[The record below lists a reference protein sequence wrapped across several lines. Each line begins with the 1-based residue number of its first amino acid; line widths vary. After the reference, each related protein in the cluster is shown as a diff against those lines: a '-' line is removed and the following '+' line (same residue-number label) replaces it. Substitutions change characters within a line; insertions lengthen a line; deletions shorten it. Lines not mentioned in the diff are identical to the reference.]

1 MPKVVKKPSF
11 NFTDFA
17 TLVHS
22 QTLYAMKLTHPFDLA
37 SFQKRLLASPL
48 RFLLIPFSWLYAA
61 VISIRNRLYAL
72 GMFKART
79 LPCRVISV
87 GNITVGGTGKT
98 PAVIA
103 LAKHLQTEKVRV
115 AILLRGYKRQSR
127 EKVTIV
133 SDGERV
139 CASLKESGDEAYMMA
154 KHLSGIPIIVSRQR
168 YQAGQVAL
176 ERFGVDVLLLD
187 DGFQHRQLAR
197 DVDILT
203 VPVHS
208 VVGLQAAPEY
218 PFAGKGGLKPHLPRV
233 SFKNR
238 ERLLPAGTLREPS
251 TALRRADVI
260 LLTHTGTVDML
271 RDAKAALRQLAPNAL
286 ILESVHQPVHF
297 YPLRKSARASHRDD
311 HDRTTPVSDPD
322 GTLSVASPQNAEE
335 RDFHPASEAVK
346 GKRILAVCGIGNPD
360 AFATTLMQCSAES
373 VELLAFPDHHVYTE
387 ADFVR
392 IDTVFQ
398 AAQADLIVTTQKDEQ
413 KLGAFVG
420 DRNLPRKPRDPDHRD
435 GVLPPIFVLEVALV
449 ITEGV
454 EKLLELLDL

>member
-1 MPKVVKKPSF
+1 MPKVVRKSSF

-17 TLVHS
+17 TLVHL
-22 QTLYAMKLTHPFDLA
+22 QTLFAMKLTDFFDLP
-37 SFQKRLLASPL
+37 SFQKTLLASPL
-48 RFLLIPFSWLYAA
+48 LFLLIPLSWLYGAS
-61 VISIRNRLYAL
+61 VWLRNRLYAL
-72 GMFKART
+72 GLFKMRT

-87 GNITVGGTGKT
+87 GNIVVGGTGKT

-133 SDGERV
+133 SDGEKV
-139 CASLKESGDEAYMMA
+139 CASLQESGDEAYMMA

-218 PFAGKGGLKPHLPRV
+218 PLAGRCGLKPHLRPVSLYPLAGRCGWKPHLRPV

-238 ERLLPAGTLREPS
+238 ERLLPAGPLREPP

-260 LLTHTGTVDML
+260 LLTHTRTTDGSVCP
-271 RDAKAALRQLAPNAL
+271 KAAVKRLAPNAL

-297 YPLRKSARASHRDD
+297 YPLRKSYD
-311 HDRTTPVSDPD
+311 H
-322 GTLSVASPQNAEE
+322 ASPQNAEE
-335 RDFHPASEAVK
+335 RDFRLASEAVK

-360 AFATTLMQCSAES
+360 AFAATLMQCSPES
-373 VELLAFPDHHVYTE
+373 VELLAYPDHHVYTE
-387 ADFVR
+387 ADFRR

-413 KLGAFVG
+413 KLEAFVG
-420 DRNLPRKPRDPDHRD
+420 NQEL
-435 GVLPPIFVLEVALV
+435 PIFVLAVALV

-454 EKLLELLDL
+454 EKLLEVLVQRYKLRGC

>member
-1 MPKVVKKPSF
+1 M
-11 NFTDFA
+11 
-17 TLVHS
+17 
-22 QTLYAMKLTHPFDLA
+22 HPFDLA

-48 RFLLIPFSWLYAA
+48 RFLLIPLSWLYAA
-61 VISIRNRLYAL
+61 VVSIRNRLYAL
-72 GMFKART
+72 GVFKARR

-87 GNITVGGTGKT
+87 GNIVVGGTGKT
-98 PAVIA
+98 PTVIA
-103 LAKHLQTEKVRV
+103 LAKHLQKEKVRV
-115 AILLRGYKRQSR
+115 AILLRGYKRESR

-154 KHLSGIPIIVSRQR
+154 KHLSGIPIVVSSQR

-203 VPVHS
+203 VPAHS
-208 VVGLQAAPEY
+208 AIGLQAA
-218 PFAGKGGLKPHLPRV
+218 
-233 SFKNR
+233 R
-238 ERLLPAGTLREPS
+238 ERLLPAGNLREPP

-260 LLTHTGTVDML
+260 LLTHTDTVDML

-297 YPLRKSARASHRDD
+297 YSLAPPKNSEGTDFLR
-311 HDRTTPVSDPD
+311 T
-322 GTLSVASPQNAEE
+322 
-335 RDFHPASEAVK
+335 SEAVK

-360 AFATTLMQCSAES
+360 AFAATLMRCSAES
-373 VELLAFPDHHVYTE
+373 VKLLAYPDHHVYTE
-387 ADFVR
+387 ADFVG

-398 AAQADLIVTTQKDEQ
+398 AVQADLIVTTEKDAQ
-413 KLGAFVG
+413 KLEAFVG
-420 DRNLPRKPRDPDHRD
+420 DRELPRKSRDHDHRD
-435 GVLPPIFVLEVALV
+435 GVLPPILVLEVALV